1 MLNGLRVASS
11 ARAIP
16 LEISTRIKLSEL
28 LVKPKQH
35 GVLIEFDEKRI
46 DAHTKIGNAAAHG
59 DVFQYAKEDVE
70 KLIREA
76 EDTVARYL
84 GRQRNSRTH
93 VAEKSQA
100 AT

>member
-84 GRQRNSRTH
+84 GRQ
-93 VAEKSQA
+93 
-100 AT
+100 